1 MIFREYVDMI
11 LAVRGESFSYDFAK
25 EMLIEIVDDDNFKII
40 LNEKCTGNNGKI
52 STSVFASYVKYDRN
66 ISKELAKEILD
77 LYNKKQ
83 AMEYIKDQCSDSKRK
98 QCLCDKLQ
106 KYRPDATKA
115 NAIKLAAD
123 EFEKMLNSALQRKS
137 ANSSQSPSKR
147 KTKKGTTK
155 VSIKSETARN
165 IIMRTIFEINELVD
179 DLTEWSKLNQGHFFR
194 YTMKTRNRLLPNM
207 NRMSQA

>member
-1 MIFREYVDMI
+1 MNNESVTVKTATTI
-11 LAVRGESFSYDFAK
+11 LLESTDFHPEFKYAFQTDFYKNLSSYLRK
-25 EMLIEIVDDDNFKII
+25 E
-40 LNEKCTGNNGKI
+40 
-52 STSVFASYVKYDRN
+52 RN
-66 ISKELAKEILD
+66 IAEDLARLVLEFYDPEKLKEYLRELCSDKDGELAE
-77 LYNKKQ
+77 KKLQ
-83 AMEYIKDQCSDSKRK
+83 R
-98 QCLCDKLQ
+98 LCDKLQ
-106 KYRPDATKA
+106 EYYPDANKA
-115 NAIKLAAD
+115 NVIELAAE